1 MAQMKYWRL
10 RLKGDLSPDQ
20 VHASLPEHAIH
31 VLRIHKEGG
40 ETQVYFSTAEHTGT
54 TEARSRGGENAE
66 EVKLDAV
73 TKIG

>member
-1 MAQMKYWRL
+1 MAHTKYWRL

-20 VHASLPEHAIH
+20 VQASLPEHAIH
-31 VLRIHKEGG
+31 VLRVHKEGG
-40 ETQVYFSTAEHTGT
+40 ETQVYFSTTEQAGAA
-54 TEARSRGGENAE
+54 EARSRGGESAE

>member
-1 MAQMKYWRL
+1 L
-10 RLKGDLSPDQ
+10 RLKGDSSPDQ

-40 ETQVYFSTAEHTGT
+40 ETQVYFSTAEPTGAA
-54 TEARSRGGENAE
+54 EARSRGGEIAE
-66 EVKLDAV
+66 EVKLEAV